1 MRRSRP
7 LVLCALLPLAG
18 ALQSCTQS
26 GTAAS
31 GAFTEL
37 VKQGKPLFAT
47 VTTSQ
52 GDIVVELDSAAAP
65 ETVGNFVA
73 LAAAEKEW
81 VNPAGEK
88 TRQKLYDGTRF
99 HRVIPSFMIQGG
111 DPMGDG
117 SGGPGF
123 TINDEF
129 GTEKQKGLH
138 FAKGTLGMARKNE
151 PHSAGCQWFITVGDA
166 AWLDGK
172 YTVMGHVV
180 AGQEVADAISV
191 VPTRAPNR
199 PVTDVVIQKVSL
211 SDHR

>member
-1 MRRSRP
+1 MRCARSFA
-7 LVLCALLPLAG
+7 LCTLLPLAA
-18 ALQSCTQS
+18 ALSACTQS
-26 GTAAS
+26 GSAAA
-31 GAFTEL
+31 GAFTEM

-47 VTTSQ
+47 IKTSQ
-52 GDIVVELDSAAAP
+52 GDIVVELDSQAAP

-73 LAAAEKEW
+73 LAAGEKEW
-81 VNPAGEK
+81 VNPAGDK
-88 TRQKLYDGTRF
+88 TRKPLYDGTVF
-99 HRVIPSFMIQGG
+99 HRVIPRFMIQGG
-111 DPMGDG
+111 DPQGDG

-129 GTEKQKGLH
+129 DKQKGLH

-166 AWLDGK
+166 GWLDGK